1 MVWIKRHNFWI
12 NVLVAAVVFLAT
24 TSSWLIAKEDAAE
37 SKSSWV
43 WTKEFPKPASWK
55 WDESYWPTKPVR
67 GGYLREARYKYI
79 GFMNPNHWPCN
90 DYSTISKMYEFI
102 LQNGGDLRPS
112 LPSLNISWE
121 YKDPVTVIMNLRKGV
136 QFHDGSEFNAES
148 LKYQIEWIL
157 NKKNGAFS
165 RAWIQPVKSIDVVD
179 EYTVRWH
186 FTKPWAAFI
195 PMMAYV
201 PGYAMSAKALKG
213 AVALREATKLS
224 RKAKIA
230 GDKAVKAEKKAQ
242 KAAAKGGEKAKKA
255 KAKAEKALKAAVT
268 AEEKARR
275 AAAEAKGAK
284 VLDTHPIGT
293 GKFMFEEASPGNFL
307 KLKRNPNWWFG
318 KTIGRPDMPY
328 FDGVKVLVI
337 PDPAIQLAN
346 FRAAKLDRMTLH
358 KYQYAMIKD
367 DPKFNIYVF
376 PKPDL
381 ASFHFNNAKGPCR
394 DIRVRKAISHA
405 IDRKALIHGTQF
417 GLARIAS
424 CLYPED
430 HFCHNPDLKPVA
442 YDPEL
447 SKKLL
452 AEAGYEKGLTLTT
465 VTYND
470 PESQMRS
477 EALKAMLANVGV
489 DLKVDSLDPVAATDR
504 LVNLEFDLMA
514 WNYYYIYDPDSIA
527 TTYYHPDL
535 NNKIN
540 NNKRAVALVEAGREE
555 INLDKR
561 IKIYHELEKVVYD
574 NFLDLWL
581 WWEKSPVA
589 HHKYVQGFNLEMYWK
604 DGDTY
609 GFTHP
614 LWFKDGKPSS
624 N

>member
-1 MVWIKRHNFWI
+1 MKGHMFRIGM
-12 NVLVAAVVFLAT
+12 LVAITVLSAI
-24 TSSWLIAKEDAAE
+24 TSSWLFAIENEGE
-37 SKSSWV
+37 SKSSWI
-43 WTKEFPKPASWK
+43 WTKEFPQPTSWK

-67 GGYLREARYKYI
+67 GGYLREARSKYI

-90 DYSTISKMYEFI
+90 DYLTISKMYEFL

-112 LPSLNISWE
+112 LPTLITSWE
-121 YKDPVTVIMNLRKGV
+121 YRDPMTVIMNLRKGV
-136 QFHDGSEFNAES
+136 QFHDGSEFNAAS
-148 LKYQIEWIL
+148 LKYQVEWIL
-157 NKKNGAFS
+157 DRKNGAFS
-165 RAWIQPVKSIDVVD
+165 RAWIQPINSIEVMDA
-179 EYTVRWH
+179 YMVRWH

-224 RKAKIA
+224 RRAKIA
-230 GDKAVKAEKKAQ
+230 RDKALKAEKKAE
-242 KAAAKGGEKAKKA
+242 KAASKGGEKAKQA
-255 KAKAEKALKAAVT
+255 KAKAEKTRKAAVK

-275 AAAEAKGAK
+275 AAVAAKGAK
-284 VLDTHPIGT
+284 ALDIHPVGSA
-293 GKFMFEEASPGNFL
+293 KFMFEDASPGNWL

-328 FDGVKVLVI
+328 FDGVKVIVI

-346 FRAAKLDRMTLH
+346 LRAGKLDRMVLH

-367 DPKFNIYVF
+367 DPQFNIYVF
-376 PKPDL
+376 PEPDL
-381 ASFHFNNAKGPCR
+381 ASFQFNSAKGPCR

-417 GLARIAS
+417 GFARIAS

-430 HFCHNPDLKPVA
+430 HFCHNPDLKPVT

-452 AEAGYEKGLTLTT
+452 AEAGYEKGFTLKS

-470 PESQMRS
+470 PESQMRIEGIKS
-477 EALKAMLANVGV
+477 MLAKVGV
-489 DLKVDSLDPVAATDR
+489 KVKVESLDPVAATDKLR
-504 LVNLEFDLMA
+504 NLEFDLMA
-514 WNYYYIYDPDSIA
+514 WNYYFIYDPDSIA

-535 NNKIN
+535 NQKRN

-555 INLDKR
+555 LNLAKR
-561 IKIYHELEKVVYD
+561 IKVYHELEKVVYD
-574 NFLDLWL
+574 DFLDIWL
-581 WWEKSPVA
+581 WWEKWPVA
-589 HHKYVQGFNLEMYWK
+589 YHKDIQGFNLEMYLK
-604 DGDTY
+604 DGGTY
-609 GFTHP
+609 SFSHP
-614 LWFKDGKPSS
+614 LWFKDGKRSS